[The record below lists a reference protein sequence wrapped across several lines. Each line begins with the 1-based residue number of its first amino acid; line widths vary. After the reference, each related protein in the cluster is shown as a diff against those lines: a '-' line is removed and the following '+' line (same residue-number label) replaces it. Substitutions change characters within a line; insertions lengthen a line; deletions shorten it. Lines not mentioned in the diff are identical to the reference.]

1 MFVFCCIFWQN
12 NKNLK
17 MKNKLTILF
26 CFLFTSLF
34 SQDVLLKRSGDQIE
48 VKISEVGEDYLKYKK
63 KGFENGPDFKINTS
77 DVFMVSFANGE
88 KMMFEE
94 SKSKE
99 DNDASVLVAGTQ
111 IALRMNET
119 ISSDKK
125 GGRKVSTG
133 EVITL
138 TVHQDVTDMDG
149 NILVKEGTLVNGT
162 ITNAVKRKA
171 AGTKGKLSFMVS
183 NIKAADNQSVP
194 VNFKYEFAG
203 KSKTAVAVATGAVV
217 AAPLL
222 LIKAKPAVVEAGTIF
237 QALVSADKK
246 IKLGN

>member
-1 MFVFCCIFWQN
+1 MFAS
-12 NKNLK
+12 
-17 MKNKLTILF
+17 M
-26 CFLFTSLF
+26 F
-34 SQDVLLKRSGDQIE
+34 SQDVLLKRSGDQLE
-48 VKISEVGEDYLKYKK
+48 VTITEVGEDYLKYKK
-63 KGFENGPDFKINTS
+63 KGFENGPDFKIGAS
-77 DVFMVSFANGE
+77 DVFMVTFANGE

-94 SKSKE
+94 SKGKA
-99 DNDASVLVAGTQ
+99 DNDVTMLLAGTQ

-203 KSKTAVAVATGAVV
+203 KSKTGVAVATGALV

-222 LIKAKPAVVEAGTIF
+222 LIKGKPAVVEAGTIF

-246 IKLGN
+246 IKLPK

>member
-1 MFVFCCIFWQN
+1 MFAS
-12 NKNLK
+12 
-17 MKNKLTILF
+17 M
-26 CFLFTSLF
+26 F
-34 SQDVLLKRSGDQIE
+34 SQDVLLKRSGDQLE
-48 VKISEVGEDYLKYKK
+48 VTITEVGEDYLKYKK
-63 KGFENGPDFKINTS
+63 KGFENGPDFKISTS
-77 DVFMVSFANGE
+77 DVFMVTFANGE

-94 SKSKE
+94 SKGKA
-99 DNDASVLVAGTQ
+99 DNDVTMLLAGTQ

-162 ITNAVKRKA
+162 VTNAVKRKA

-203 KSKTAVAVATGAVV
+203 KSKTGVAVATGALV

-222 LIKAKPAVVEAGTIF
+222 LIKGKPAVVEAGTIF

-246 IKLGN
+246 IKLPK

>member
-1 MFVFCCIFWQN
+1 M
-12 NKNLK
+12 
-17 MKNKLTILF
+17 
-26 CFLFTSLF
+26 FTSMF
-34 SQDVLLKRSGDQIE
+34 SQDVLLKRSGDQLE
-48 VKISEVGEDYLKYKK
+48 VKITEVGEDYLKYKK
-63 KGFENGPDFKINTS
+63 KGFENGPDFKIGTS
-77 DVFMVSFANGE
+77 DVFMVTFENGE

-94 SKSKE
+94 SKGKA
-99 DNDASVLVAGTQ
+99 DNDVTMLLAGTQ

-149 NILVKEGTLVNGT
+149 NILVKEGTQVNGT

-203 KSKTAVAVATGAVV
+203 KSKTGVAVATGALV

-222 LIKAKPAVVEAGTIF
+222 LIKGKPAVVEAGTIF

-246 IKLGN
+246 IKLPK